1 MCIILDNKF
10 QAMKNPKK
18 NRINIQTFDF
28 NNINLDDL
36 NQDYKTDGWIERLQI
51 ILRQMNSFIDPLL
64 N

>member
-36 NQDYKTDGWIERLQI
+36 NQDYKTDGWIERL
-51 ILRQMNSFIDPLL
+51 
-64 N
+64 